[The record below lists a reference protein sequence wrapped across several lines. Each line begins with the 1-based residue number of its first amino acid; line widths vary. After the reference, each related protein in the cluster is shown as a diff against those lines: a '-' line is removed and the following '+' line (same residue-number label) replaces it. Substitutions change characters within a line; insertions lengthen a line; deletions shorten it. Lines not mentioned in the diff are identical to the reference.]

1 MKLVTLAAAAACL
14 LAPAVAAAQESDD
27 WEYGEDAGR
36 KMTAAVSRYD
46 SGHAFVVQ
54 CVDQALTVVIG
65 GFPGPDQGRV
75 WLSVVRADGR
85 RDRLPWRRTAGGGL
99 RAEVSG
105 RSARLLRGGGAV
117 QLRGG
122 EASTPVRAA
131 FELPSESQNLDRTLT
146 ACATPDATDRD
157 ALPIFEGEVGGVNW
171 NRVAANALPAGGEGA
186 VWVRGSCLIG
196 AGPAL
201 VQCRV
206 DERSANGERLAA
218 RLLREMEGAAV
229 TPAEGEAA
237 EGKVEYFDFGVV
249 QEITTSPA
257 PG

>member
-14 LAPAVAAAQESDD
+14 LVPAVATAQETDD

-117 QLRGG
+117 QVRGG

-131 FELPSESQNLDRTLT
+131 FELPSESQNLDKTLT
-146 ACATPDATDRD
+146 ACGTPEATDRD
-157 ALPIFEGEVGGVNW
+157 ALPIFEGEVGAVNW
-171 NRVAANALPAGGEGA
+171 NRATRNAMPAGAEGT
-186 VWVRGSCLIG
+186 VWARGSCLIQPG
-196 AGPAL
+196 LTLG
-201 VQCRV
+201 QCRV
-206 DERSANGERLAA
+206 DERSANGERLAEG
-218 RLLREMEGAAV
+218 LVREMEGASV
-229 TPAEGEAA
+229 TPADGEAA
-237 EGKVEYFDFGVV
+237 AGKVEYFDFAIV
-249 QEITTSPA
+249 QQISTSPVSR
-257 PG
+257 